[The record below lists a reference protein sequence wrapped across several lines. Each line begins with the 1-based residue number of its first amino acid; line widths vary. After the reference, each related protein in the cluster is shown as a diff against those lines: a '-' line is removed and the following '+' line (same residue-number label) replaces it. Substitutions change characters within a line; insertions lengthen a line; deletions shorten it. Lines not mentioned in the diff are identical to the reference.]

1 MSDDTQQPL
10 TEQVIKET
18 LKSLAEH
25 EEFDTRTLR
34 ALENLIKSGDL
45 AKAHRI
51 AVAIKT
57 APERPN
63 EIT

>member
-1 MSDDTQQPL
+1 MSDNPQTPL
-10 TEQVIKET
+10 TEQILKQT

-25 EEFDTRTLR
+25 EEFDTRTIR
-34 ALENLIKSGDL
+34 ALENLMKSGDV
-45 AKAHRI
+45 AKPQQV

-57 APERPN
+57 LRERPN